1 LMMSKTMISG
11 LVQEARQVGSRALD
25 ARRRSV
31 LAMPRS
37 TIITTPTRP
46 SAKEDIGPLP
56 KRTVTWRTP
65 LHASSSISPDR
76 LDSTTHSNLNTY
88 LVIAPDLKDSNRL
101 KLREE
106 HIKMAK
112 EGLKTG
118 RIVNGGAML
127 DSDPSESN
135 SVLPKMTGSWLLI
148 KASSIEEARQM
159 CLNDVYSTQL
169 AWDVTRLQITPVKT
183 IV

>member
-1 LMMSKTMISG
+1 
-11 LVQEARQVGSRALD
+11 
-25 ARRRSV
+25 
-31 LAMPRS
+31 MPRS
-37 TIITTPTRP
+37 TIITTTTLAAR
-46 SAKEDIGPLP
+46 SAKEDIPLP
-56 KRTVTWRTP
+56 QQAVVTWRTP
-65 LHASSSISPDR
+65 LSTQLRAPSSTSPDQ

-88 LVIAPDLKDSNRL
+88 LVIAPDLKDSNRCVLL

-112 EGLKTG
+112 EGLNTG

-135 SVLPKMTGSWLLI
+135 SFLPKMTGSWLLI
-148 KASSIEEARQM
+148 KASSIDEARQM
-159 CLNDVYSTQL
+159 CLNDVYSTQS
-169 AWDVTRLQITPVKT
+169 AWDVTKLQITPVKT